1 MRRLASLT
9 RTLLTRRWG
18 RSLGLLILLGVG
30 ASASAQ
36 PVLDSARVA
45 TAVERV
51 ATRYRA
57 SILAF
62 YHHRAYR
69 PVWTETAV
77 LSAQGRALRMA
88 LADVDAD
95 GLDPLDYPV
104 PTFSVGG
111 SQESTEVTLAEG
123 LLRVADNLAR
133 GRVAPDRVY
142 DDWAV
147 ARRSLDYDRVLQ
159 RAASQGPEAALREVR
174 PPHEEYVRLRR
185 ALARYRALAEAGG
198 WPEVPPGAVLRLGDD
213 DDVVPVLRERLRMT
227 GDLTDTAAVDIPERY
242 DGVLEQAVRRAQAR
256 HGLVVDGIVGPA
268 TRAALNVTADARA
281 QQIALNMERWR
292 WLPADL
298 GPTHLHINAAGMW
311 LDYVEDGERVER
323 LRVIVGTQRTPTPGF
338 SSRITH
344 AVLNPYWYVP
354 KSIARAEIW
363 PQVARDS
370 GYLARHHMRVLPN
383 GQIRQDPGPDNPL
396 GPVKFIF
403 ENPFGVRLHGTSAPS
418 LFDAAARAFSHGCIR
433 VEEPLRVAGRM
444 LRGTLWDQDRIRAV
458 LASDTEQWVAL
469 PAPVPLHVVYWTA
482 WVEDDGTMQFRDDL
496 YGRDRALAAALGWTT
511 EPTWS
516 GSNLSF
522 DRESRVEKAACAVVA
537 P

>member
-1 MRRLASLT
+1 VVVLV
-9 RTLLTRRWG
+9 
-18 RSLGLLILLGVG
+18 VG
-30 ASASAQ
+30 SAAPAQ

-45 TAVERV
+45 ATVERV
-51 ATRYRA
+51 ESRYRA
-57 SILAF
+57 PILAF

-69 PVWTETAV
+69 PVWTDTAA
-77 LSAQGRALRMA
+77 LSDCGRALRMA

-95 GLDPLDYPV
+95 GLDPLDYPT
-104 PTFSVGG
+104 PAFSEGG
-111 SQESTEVTLAEG
+111 SPESVEITFAEA
-123 LLRVADNLAR
+123 LLRVADDLAR
-133 GRVAPDRVY
+133 GRVVPDQVY

-147 ARRSLDYDRVLQ
+147 ARRSLDYDWVLQ

-174 PPHEEYVRLRR
+174 PPHEEYARLRR

-198 WPEVPPGAVLRLGDD
+198 WPEIPPGPVLRLGDED
-213 DDVVPVLRERLRMT
+213 GEVAAVPLLRERLRIT
-227 GDLTDTAAVDIPERY
+227 GDLADTSSVGSLLRY
-242 DGVLEQAVRRAQAR
+242 DAALEQAVRRVQTR

-268 TRAALNVTADARA
+268 TRAALNVTAAARA

-292 WLPADL
+292 WLTADF

-323 LRVIVGTQRTPTPGF
+323 LRVIVGTRRTPTPGF

-354 KSIARAEIW
+354 ESIARAEIW

-433 VEEPLRVAGRM
+433 VEEPLRVAERL
-444 LRGTLWDQDRIRAV
+444 LRSTSWDQDRIRAV

-469 PAPVPLHVVYWTA
+469 PTPVPLHVAYWTA
-482 WVEDDGTMQFRDDL
+482 WVEDDGTVQFRDDL
-496 YGRDRALAAALGWTT
+496 YGRDRVLAAALGWTT
-511 EPTWS
+511 APTWS
-516 GSNLSF
+516 GSNLSS
-522 DRESRVEKAACAVVA
+522 DQESRVEKAACAVVA

>member
-9 RTLLTRRWG
+9 RTLLTRRWS
-18 RSLGLLILLGVG
+18 RSLLLVVVLGVG

-45 TAVERV
+45 VAAERV

-57 SILAF
+57 PILAF

-69 PVWTETAV
+69 PVWTEAAV
-77 LSAQGRALRMA
+77 LSARGRALRTA
-88 LADVDAD
+88 LADVGAD

-104 PTFSVGG
+104 PTFSAEG
-111 SQESTEVTLAEG
+111 SWESTEVTLAER
-123 LLRVADNLAR
+123 LLHVADDLAR
-133 GRVAPDRVY
+133 GRVVPDQVY
-142 DDWAV
+142 DDWDA

-159 RAASQGPEAALREVR
+159 RAASHGPETALREVR
-174 PPHEEYVRLRR
+174 PPHEAYARLRR
-185 ALARYRALAEAGG
+185 ALVRYRALAEAGG
-198 WPEVPPGAVLRLGDD
+198 WLEVPPGAVLRLGDD
-213 DDVVPVLRERLRMT
+213 DDVVPILRERLRVT
-227 GDLTDTAAVDIPERY
+227 GDLTDTAAVGIPERY

-268 TRAALNVTADARA
+268 TRAALNVTAAARA

-292 WLPADL
+292 WLPVDL

-311 LDYVEDGERVER
+311 LDYVEHGEHVER
-323 LRVIVGTQRTPTPGF
+323 HRVIVGTRRTPTPGF

-344 AVLNPYWYVP
+344 VVLNPYWYVP

-363 PQVARDS
+363 PHVARDS

-403 ENPFGVRLHGTSAPS
+403 ENPFGVRLHGTSVPS

-433 VEEPLRVAGRM
+433 VEEPLRVADRL
-444 LRGTLWDQDRIRAV
+444 LRRTSWDEARIQAV
-458 LASDTEQWVAL
+458 FAGDTEQWVRL
-469 PAPVPLHVVYWTA
+469 PAAVPLHVAYWTV
-482 WVEDDGTMQFRDDL
+482 WVEDDGTVQFREDL
-496 YGRDRALAAALGWTT
+496 YGRDQTLAAALGWTT
-511 EPTWS
+511 EPTWTS
-516 GSNLSF
+516 STGSSDQRLSIEWGTC
-522 DRESRVEKAACAVVA
+522 DATG